1 LWANGLVLQHCTSA
15 TPQDPN
21 IATNSIRLPSIV
33 KEMWHSSKTIKITKT
48 FKWGTEMAV
57 QNHRTITH
65 FPRVIQGS
73 LHLHNPQPQR
83 WQPNQQ
89 PQAASS
95 PPSSPQSVKPPSS
108 PSPSSP
114 TRPQTAPLPTV
125 SYADFP
131 ISHQSTFTQCCASGA
146 KIYTTSACTQFCLV
160 DKGNNETMMA
170 MDFSNCVVGVL
181 PDQTILTGC
190 LYFQK
195 EQKSTGLRMERGL
208 VDWLTVAVLVFGV
221 LMS

>member
-131 ISHQSTFTQCCASGA
+131 ISRQST
-146 KIYTTSACTQFCLV
+146 
-160 DKGNNETMMA
+160 
-170 MDFSNCVVGVL
+170 
-181 PDQTILTGC
+181 
-190 LYFQK
+190 
-195 EQKSTGLRMERGL
+195 LRS
-208 VDWLTVAVLVFGV
+208 AVLRAQRYTLRAPARNFASSIKGI
-221 LMS
+221 MRQ